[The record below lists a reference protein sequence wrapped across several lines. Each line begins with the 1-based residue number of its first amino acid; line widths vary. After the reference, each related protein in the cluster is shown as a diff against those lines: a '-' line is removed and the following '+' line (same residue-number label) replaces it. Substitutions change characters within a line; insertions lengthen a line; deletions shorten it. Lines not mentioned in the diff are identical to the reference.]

1 MTTEQKLTSATK
13 RHQEMTDC
21 LERLKKL
28 CEEERDCDHG
38 CPLAGYCEDG
48 EVICTL
54 VQATAESDFVFVR
67 DCRNWSIKQWSE

>member
-38 CPLAGYCEDG
+38 YPPTHWPIEDV
-48 EVICTL
+48 EVKENE
-54 VQATAESDFVFVR
+54 QSNGQEEADGSSR
-67 DCRNWSIKQWSE
+67 DDP